1 VTVLEP
7 SAYQAWLQGGG
18 MEGTLAQRGAK
29 LFNDLA
35 CATCHLDTGQGRGPS
50 LKDIL
55 GKPVDLQDGSSV
67 LVDESYLR
75 ESILNSQAK
84 IVKGFQP
91 LMPTFQGLISEE
103 NLVALIEHV
112 KSMSP
117 NATTAAPAPGA
128 AATTPSPAAAAE
140 KK

>member
-1 VTVLEP
+1 
-7 SAYQAWLQGGG
+7 
-18 MEGTLAQRGAK
+18 M
-29 LFNDLA
+29 
-35 CATCHLDTGQGRGPS
+35 
-50 LKDIL
+50 
-55 GKPVDLQDGSSV
+55 
-67 LVDESYLR
+67 VDEAYLR

-117 NATTAAPAPGA
+117 NAATARATDAARSPDADGATVHASTAARRRGPG
-128 AATTPSPAAAAE
+128 E

>member
-1 VTVLEP
+1 MTINE
-7 SAYQAWLQGGG
+7 A
-18 MEGTLAQRGAK
+18 
-29 LFNDLA
+29 
-35 CATCHLDTGQGRGPS
+35 
-50 LKDIL
+50 
-55 GKPVDLQDGSSV
+55 
-67 LVDESYLR
+67 YLR

-112 KSMSP
+112 KSLSP
-117 NATTAAPAPGA
+117 NATTTAAPAA
-128 AATTPSPAAAAE
+128 APTQSPAAAAAE

>member
-1 VTVLEP
+1 
-7 SAYQAWLQGGG
+7 
-18 MEGTLAQRGAK
+18 M
-29 LFNDLA
+29 
-35 CATCHLDTGQGRGPS
+35 
-50 LKDIL
+50 
-55 GKPVDLQDGSSV
+55 
-67 LVDESYLR
+67 VDEGYLR

-117 NATTAAPAPGA
+117 NATPGAPAAPPASAGA
-128 AATTPSPAAAAE
+128 TAGKPAE